1 MISWQPNIER
11 ESLSEHVDCGSLCS
25 SMRREVKSVW
35 YYYMRR
41 QELDNT
47 TFSSQFPL
55 NAVISHLRKTVQS
68 SLSTVLLIDLFPG
81 CQVLTLS
88 WHVCSSLFIPPCLCA
103 CVSVWMCVC
112 SAVSGHL
119 ERHQSDSPIP
129 SKRPSS
135 RSETS
140 ESPLSSKRPRTAE
153 KKAAEQV
160 SVFVNIDAF
169 RCS

>member
-1 MISWQPNIER
+1 MGR
-11 ESLSEHVDCGSLCS
+11 H
-25 SMRREVKSVW
+25 
-35 YYYMRR
+35 
-41 QELDNT
+41 ELDNN
-47 TFSSQFPL
+47 TFSAQFPL
-55 NAVISHLRKTVQS
+55 NAVISHLRKTFQS
-68 SLSTVLLIDLFPG
+68 PLSTVLLIDLLLD

-88 WHVCSSLFIPPCLCA
+88 WHVGSPLYIPSCLSA
-103 CVSVWMCVC
+103 SVWMSVC

-153 KKAAEQV
+153 KSAAEQV
-160 SVFVNIDAF
+160 RVTKHTILTTLMSSDVHKTFSFWNFFELGDS
-169 RCS
+169 C

>member
-1 MISWQPNIER
+1 MISWQANIDR
-11 ESLSEHVDCGSLCS
+11 GGPSEDICWEFPCS
-25 SMRREVKSVW
+25 SMGRRLKQVCFCFVLFFEG
-35 YYYMRR
+35 
-41 QELDNT
+41 EDND
-47 TFSSQFPL
+47 TFPAQFPL
-55 NAVISHLRKTVQS
+55 KAAISHLRKTFQS
-68 SLSTVLLIDLFPG
+68 PLSTVLLIDLFSG

-88 WHVCSSLFIPPCLCA
+88 WHVCSPLFIPPCPCE
-103 CVSVWMCVC
+103 C
-112 SAVSGHL
+112 SAVSSHL

-153 KKAAEQV
+153 KSAGEQV
-160 SVFVNIDAF
+160 GITQTQTSDAF